1 MTRSTLRKVATV
13 LNNAADH
20 LETAFELLEGLEAEP
35 EAMDSPEANAV
46 LKAAERIHNLYE
58 KGLVPK

>member
-1 MTRSTLRKVATV
+1 MSRPVLKKVAAV

-20 LETAFELLEGLEAEP
+20 LETAFELLDGLEAEP

-58 KGLVPK
+58 KGLAK

>member
-1 MTRSTLRKVATV
+1 MNHSTLKKVAAV

-20 LETAFELLEGLEAEP
+20 LETAFELLNELEAES

-58 KGLVPK
+58 KGLTK